1 MFSPRVAVAC
11 ANRRLMEASVPCMGM
26 RERNSDEREDGKGR
40 FLLAVRGEDVVGDQ
54 IDDLLARAVALI

>member
-1 MFSPRVAVAC
+1 
-11 ANRRLMEASVPCMGM
+11 MGM